1 MGFISQAL
9 GELMKF
15 IYFNLAFK
23 SYGLSIIIFTLLTK
37 IALLPLAIKSFKSIQ
52 KNQEINPEIQAVQ
65 RLYKDDKVKLNEEMQ
80 KIYQKH
86 GVSPFAG
93 CLPVLI
99 QLPILFALY
108 DVIRRPLTYIM
119 GIDNISKIVET
130 LKISAKAG
138 LEEIDILT
146 VLAEAPN
153 KISQV
158 ADYIKAENVINL
170 NFLGINLGKIP
181 SFNFNEI
188 FGNPQVYM
196 SLLLIPILAALTTY
210 LHSKLTQNM
219 QKPQSNQS
227 DKDDSSASMEGM
239 TKTMGLFMPLLILM
253 FSFNVPAGLGLY
265 WIAGNV
271 IQIAQQL
278 LFNKLLV
285 KKKEGV

>member
-1 MGFISQAL
+1 M
-9 GELMKF
+9 
-15 IYFNLAFK
+15 
-23 SYGLSIIIFTLLTK
+23 
-37 IALLPLAIKSFKSIQ
+37 LPLAIKSFKSIQ

-188 FGNPQVYM
+188 
-196 SLLLIPILAALTTY
+196 LAILKY
-210 LHSKLTQNM
+210 IC
-219 QKPQSNQS
+219 
-227 DKDDSSASMEGM
+227 
-239 TKTMGLFMPLLILM
+239 LF
-253 FSFNVPAGLGLY
+253 Y
-265 WIAGNV
+265 
-271 IQIAQQL
+271 
-278 LFNKLLV
+278 
-285 KKKEGV
+285 